1 VRPRGLRP
9 TFVRTDFGRQSS
21 AAAVLHDYYRFLR
34 GARGLAPSK
43 ALANIGQDKLWR
55 HKLPTYSA
63 FLQFASHSFRFGVRR
78 DIFSYMAGPGIHQ
91 FQNLSMQ
98 QVLAPQLQQSL
109 QILQAPTLELRNI
122 VQQELQ
128 TNPVLE
134 EEVGT
139 FESEERAKDDRE
151 FQEEFERLAK
161 LDEEWRDYM
170 AQNVSYSSRNPED
183 EERRQFFF
191 DSIASQETL
200 QQHLLEQLNTAEVPE
215 AQREAAELIIGN
227 IDELGFLQSSLEE
240 ISQNTKHTLEELQQT
255 LDLVQTFHPV
265 GVGARDLR
273 DCLLIQLR
281 RLGKQGSL
289 EYQIVSEFLEDL
301 GRRRFPEVA
310 RRLGVPV
317 EQVQKA
323 ANFIS
328 TLDPKPGQIFSPDP
342 NSYVLPDV
350 SVDKIGDD
358 FFVTLN
364 GDQIPHLRISKT
376 YKELM
381 TQGSNGSDVR
391 DYIREKIRSGKFL
404 IKSIHQRQQT
414 ILNIANEIVK
424 RQREFLES
432 GTAFLKPMTMVQIAE
447 AVGVHE
453 TTVSRA
459 ISGKYMA
466 TPQGVFEMKYFFT
479 PGYQTTDGAALSNTS
494 VKEAI
499 ADLVRGEQP
508 RNPLSDKEI
517 VEILSDRGIPI
528 ARRTVAKYRAE
539 LNILPSNLRK
549 QY

>member
-1 VRPRGLRP
+1 
-9 TFVRTDFGRQSS
+9 
-21 AAAVLHDYYRFLR
+21 
-34 GARGLAPSK
+34 
-43 ALANIGQDKLWR
+43 
-55 HKLPTYSA
+55 
-63 FLQFASHSFRFGVRR
+63 
-78 DIFSYMAGPGIHQ
+78 MAGPGIHQ
-91 FQNLSMQ
+91 FQNLTMQ

-109 QILQAPTLELRNI
+109 HILQAAALELQNI

-134 EEVGT
+134 EETGT
-139 FESEERAKDDRE
+139 LDSEEGPKDDGE
-151 FQEEFERLAK
+151 FQKEFERLAK

-200 QQHLLEQLNTAEVPE
+200 QRHLWEQLNTADVNKS
-215 AQREAAELIIGN
+215 QREAAELIIGN
-227 IDELGFLQSSLEE
+227 MDDLGFLQASLEE
-240 ISQNTKHTLEELQQT
+240 ISQNTSHPLGELEEMLG
-255 LDLVQTFHPV
+255 LIQTFHPV

-273 DCLLIQLR
+273 ECLLIQLR
-281 RLGKQGSL
+281 RLGKEQSL
-289 EYQIVSEFLEDL
+289 EHQIVDEHLEDL
-301 GRRRFPEVA
+301 GRKRLPELA
-310 RRLGVPV
+310 RRLGVSV

-328 TLDPKPGQIFSPDP
+328 TLDPKPGQIFTSDP
-342 NSYVLPDV
+342 NNYVLPDV
-350 SVDKIGDD
+350 SVDKVGEDYT
-358 FFVTLN
+358 VSLN
-364 GDQIPHLRISKT
+364 SDQVPHLRISKT
-376 YKELM
+376 YKDLM
-381 TQGSNGSDVR
+381 THGANGTEVR

-424 RQREFLES
+424 RQNEFLENGS
-432 GTAFLKPMTMVQIAE
+432 AFLKPMTMVQIAE

-459 ISGKYMA
+459 ISGKYMS

-479 PGYQTTDGAALSNTS
+479 PGYQTTAGAALSNTS

-499 ADLVRGEQP
+499 SDLIRNEDA
-508 RNPLSDKEI
+508 RNPMSDKEI

>member
-1 VRPRGLRP
+1 
-9 TFVRTDFGRQSS
+9 
-21 AAAVLHDYYRFLR
+21 
-34 GARGLAPSK
+34 
-43 ALANIGQDKLWR
+43 
-55 HKLPTYSA
+55 
-63 FLQFASHSFRFGVRR
+63 
-78 DIFSYMAGPGIHQ
+78 MAGQGIHQ
-91 FQNLSMQ
+91 FQNLTMQ

-109 QILQAPTLELRNI
+109 QILQAPAMELRNL

-134 EEVGT
+134 EEIGT
-139 FESEERAKDDRE
+139 VEAEERSTEDND

-170 AQNVSYSSRNPED
+170 AQNVSYSSRNLED

-200 QQHLLEQLNTAEVPE
+200 QQHLWEQLNTSDVSEVR
-215 AQREAAELIIGN
+215 REAAELIIGN
-227 IDELGFLQSSLEE
+227 IDDLGFLQTSLED
-240 ISQNTKHTLEELQQT
+240 ISTNTGRSLEELQET
-255 LDLVQTFHPV
+255 LNLIQTFHPV

-273 DCLLIQLR
+273 ECLLIQLR
-281 RLGKQGSL
+281 RLGKEGSL
-289 EYQIVSEFLEDL
+289 EYQIVEQHLEDL
-301 GRRRFPEVA
+301 GRKRLPEVA
-310 RRLGVPV
+310 RRLGISV
-317 EQVQKA
+317 EQVQRA

-328 TLDPKPGQIFSPDP
+328 TLDPKPGQIFTPDP

-350 SVDKIGDD
+350 SVDKVDD
-358 FFVTLN
+358 DYSVSLN
-364 GDQIPHLRISKT
+364 GDQVPHLRISKT

-381 TQGSNGSDVR
+381 TQGTNATDVR

-424 RQREFLES
+424 RQHEFLENGS
-432 GTAFLKPMTMVQIAE
+432 AFLKPMTMAQIADT
-447 AVGVHE
+447 VGVHE

-479 PGYQTTDGAALSNTS
+479 PGYQTAGGASLSNTS
-494 VKEAI
+494 VKDAI
-499 ADLVRGEQP
+499 SDLVRNEET